1 MKEVEL
7 MKFHFMLKE
16 LVLFNMIINK
26 YDTISIKLNR
36 RKPFINVST
45 KKLVIPIN
53 TNKKYYNIAKRY
65 DSINKLYNYFIV
77 LTTEEN
83 ENSVKLFKIRN
94 KVYIKL
100 HSIWDTFNIY
110 IRYNFNVN
118 VALVE
123 SDENTDVYKIEY

>member
-1 MKEVEL
+1 
-7 MKFHFMLKE
+7 MKFHFMQKE

-118 VALVE
+118 VTLVE